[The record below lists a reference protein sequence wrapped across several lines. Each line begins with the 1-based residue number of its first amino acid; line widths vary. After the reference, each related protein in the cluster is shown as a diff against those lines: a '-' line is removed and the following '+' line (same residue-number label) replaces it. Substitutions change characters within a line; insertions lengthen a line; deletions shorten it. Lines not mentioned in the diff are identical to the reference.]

1 MKGSEG
7 TEQRGK
13 AVICFSAPLV
23 RRLATDQGRLPPT
36 YVGVRRV
43 RPSSRLVH
51 KAMQSSAAIPS
62 KTPVVFKVVDST
74 TGEERRMTS
83 KEKKTLKLQRMQ
95 EQKEQKAA
103 LKLSSASSPL
113 EESSKVDAVEDSVK
127 DDGRYVQLEVDASV
141 LEQEL
146 ADLRGERDGVPPVVL
161 SQSMA
166 AQAFQQGIITK
177 DTDASTAILSGEMQ
191 LQLTPDVV
199 VDDVLGGQWAE
210 ALKKSMVPAEA
221 TRQREEMRPMPYQLV
236 PETWVRMRPTLRE
249 SPSTVEVEAE
259 AASPPAP
266 ADEKAWS
273 FCQIRPTTPLD
284 ADLAAVVQLLHRGTN
299 LHLSCGAKFGCDF
312 LLYDGS
318 RNERHAFAG
327 LRVLHFDSNND
338 KNNNDATALPLPT
351 AYDMAGYVRCLNT
364 AGKLSLLA
372 TVVKDEKT
380 NTRRVALVDLALEK
394 ILQTSSRRSNKKT
407 IADRKRTLAKT

>member
-7 TEQRGK
+7 KEQRGK

-23 RRLATDQGRLPPT
+23 RRLATDEIRLPPT

-51 KAMQSSAAIPS
+51 KAMQSSAVIPS
-62 KTPVVFKVVDST
+62 KTPVVFKIVDQE

-83 KEKKTLKLQRMQ
+83 KEKKTLKLKRMQ

-103 LKLSSASSPL
+103 LKLSSANTPV
-113 EESSKVDAVEDSVK
+113 EESSNAGAVVNESVK
-127 DDGRYVQLEVDASV
+127 EEARYMQLEVDASV

-177 DTDASTAILSGEMQ
+177 DADTTTSVSDDMQ
-191 LQLTPDVV
+191 MQTQEIQDVV

-236 PETWVRMRPTLRE
+236 PETWARMRPTLGD
-249 SPSTVEVEAE
+249 SPSALQADAGTT
-259 AASPPAP
+259 SPPTP

-327 LRVLHFDSNND
+327 LRVLHCD
-338 KNNNDATALPLPT
+338 KSDAAGGLPLPT

-372 TVVKDEKT
+372 TVVKDDTT
-380 NTRRVALVDLALEK
+380 NKRRVALVDLALEK

>member
-1 MKGSEG
+1 MTIMKGSEG
-7 TEQRGK
+7 KEQRGK
-13 AVICFSAPLV
+13 AVILFSAPLA
-23 RRLATDQGRLPPT
+23 RRLATDEIRLPPT

-43 RPSSRLVH
+43 RPSSRLVS
-51 KAMQSSAAIPS
+51 KALQSSSTIPN
-62 KTPVVFKVVDST
+62 KTPVVFKVVDKE

-83 KEKKTLKLQRMQ
+83 QEKKTLKFKRIQ

-103 LKLSSASSPL
+103 LKLSAAPV
-113 EESSKVDAVEDSVK
+113 ESKAAVEDSAMK
-127 DDGRYVQLEVDASV
+127 DEGRYLQLEVNASA

-166 AQAFQQGIITK
+166 EQAFQQGIITN
-177 DTDASTAILSGEMQ
+177 DASTAVSPEMQ
-191 LQLTPDVV
+191 QIQDVV
-199 VDDVLGGQWAE
+199 VDDVLAGQWTA
-210 ALKKSMVPAEA
+210 ALKKSMLPAEA
-221 TRQREEMRPMPYQLV
+221 TRSREEMRPMPYQLV
-236 PETWVRMRPTLRE
+236 PETWARLRPTLGE
-249 SPSTVEVEAE
+249 SRSAPVGE
-259 AASPPAP
+259 AASPPAS

-273 FCQIRPTTPLD
+273 FCQIRPTKPLD
-284 ADLAAVVQLLHRGTN
+284 TDLEAVVQLLHRGTN

-312 LLYDGS
+312 LVYDGS

-327 LRVLHFDSNND
+327 LRVLHCDSND
-338 KNNNDATALPLPT
+338 VDDVGLPLPT

-380 NTRRVALVDLALEK
+380 NTRRVAIVDLALEK
-394 ILQTSSRRSNKKT
+394 ILQTSCRNTRKKT
-407 IADRKRTLAKT
+407 IADRKRTLAKS

>member
-1 MKGSEG
+1 
-7 TEQRGK
+7 
-13 AVICFSAPLV
+13 
-23 RRLATDQGRLPPT
+23 
-36 YVGVRRV
+36 
-43 RPSSRLVH
+43 
-51 KAMQSSAAIPS
+51 
-62 KTPVVFKVVDST
+62 
-74 TGEERRMTS
+74 
-83 KEKKTLKLQRMQ
+83 
-95 EQKEQKAA
+95 
-103 LKLSSASSPL
+103 
-113 EESSKVDAVEDSVK
+113 
-127 DDGRYVQLEVDASV
+127 
-141 LEQEL
+141 
-146 ADLRGERDGVPPVVL
+146 LRGERDGVPPVVL

-166 AQAFQQGIITK
+166 EQAFQQGIMTK
-177 DTDASTAILSGEMQ
+177 DVDTSSTAVSDEGQMRQ
-191 LQLTPDVV
+191 LQTPDVV

-221 TRQREEMRPMPYQLV
+221 TRQREEMRPMPYELV
-236 PETWVRMRPTLRE
+236 PETWSRMRPTLGE
-249 SPSTVEVEAE
+249 SPSAVETEAE
-259 AASPPAP
+259 TASPPAP
-266 ADEKAWS
+266 AEEKAWS

-284 ADLAAVVQLLHRGTN
+284 ADVAAVVQLLHRGTN

-327 LRVLHFDSNND
+327 LRVLHCENNDSNS
-338 KNNNDATALPLPT
+338 NDAAGLPLPT

-407 IADRKRTLAKT
+407 LADRKRTLAKT